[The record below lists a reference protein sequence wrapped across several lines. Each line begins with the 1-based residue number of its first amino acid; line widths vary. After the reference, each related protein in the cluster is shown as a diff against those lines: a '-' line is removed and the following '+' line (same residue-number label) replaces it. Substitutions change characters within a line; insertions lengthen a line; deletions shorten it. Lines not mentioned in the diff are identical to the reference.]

1 MQYKTVT
8 LKNGQ
13 TASLS
18 WLEQADLAE
27 VVEALNSVIRE
38 QKYLLIVNE
47 ISDLESEHRWFA
59 EEIDLGMRYLVARVD
74 GKVVG
79 GASLTPLPG
88 KRGHIAEYGIY
99 VIDSQRNLGLG
110 TLMTKAFVEIAR
122 KSHFEIIQL
131 SVFSNNKRAM
141 HIYGK
146 CGFKKCG
153 KLKHDVKF
161 TDGTYTDR
169 ILMEQPLP
177 R

>member
-13 TASLS
+13 TASLG

-27 VVEALNSVIRE
+27 VIEALNSVIRE
-38 QKYLLIVNE
+38 QKSLLILNE
-47 ISDLESEHRWFA
+47 INDLEFEHQWFA
-59 EEIDLGMRYLVARVD
+59 EEIDLGMRYLVARVG

-79 GASLTPLPG
+79 GASLTPLSG
-88 KRGHIAEYGIY
+88 KRSHIAEYGIY
-99 VIDSQRNLGLG
+99 VIDSHRDLGLG
-110 TLMTKAFVEIAR
+110 TLLTKAFVEIAR
-122 KSHFEIIQL
+122 KSRFEIIQL

-153 KLKHDVKF
+153 KLKNDVKF
-161 TDGTYTDR
+161 ADGTYADR
-169 ILMEQPLP
+169 ILMEQALP